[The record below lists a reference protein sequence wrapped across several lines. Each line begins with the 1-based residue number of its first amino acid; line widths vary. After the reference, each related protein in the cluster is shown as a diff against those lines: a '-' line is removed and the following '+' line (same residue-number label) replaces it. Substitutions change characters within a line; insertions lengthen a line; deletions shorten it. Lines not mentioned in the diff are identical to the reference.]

1 MYIPKMDQL
10 TSSLNSLVPQELRL
24 FVLLLT
30 ADDDLLM
37 QLSATWQL
45 MSGPFEC
52 NLATEG
58 WCS

>member
-1 MYIPKMDQL
+1 MDQL

-45 MSGPFEC
+45 ISGPFEC